1 MSRDDDR
8 PSPGPDPGQAARTR
22 RRPMERIGDLIPEA
36 ARRLGLEDELRLARA
51 GATWEA
57 LVAERVPPA
66 AGACRLVR
74 ADAAGLLVEADEP
87 IVGQELRLRSG
98 ELLAAFRAAP
108 GGFPAR
114 DLRVVVRR
122 V

>member
-1 MSRDDDR
+1 MSDERDSGR
-8 PSPGPDPGQAARTR
+8 SR
-22 RRPMERIGDLIPEA
+22 RRPMERIGELIPEA

-51 GATWEA
+51 GATWDA

-66 AGACRLVR
+66 VGACRLVK
-74 ADAAGLLVEADEP
+74 AQGGVLVVEADVP
-87 IVGQELRLRSG
+87 IVGQELRLRSA

-108 GGFPAR
+108 GGFLAGE
-114 DLRVVVRR
+114 LRVVVRR